1 MGRIIRYEFVGNWLV
16 LVLLFMSV
24 IFIPFGV
31 IYFILTAVKIE
42 EEIENPNEF
51 IAAFKE
57 GKYRGKGAS

>member
-1 MGRIIRYEFVGNWLV
+1 MGRVIRYEFVGNWLV
-16 LVLLFMSV
+16 LTLLFVSV

-31 IYFILTAVKIE
+31 VYFILATVKIE

-57 GKYRGKGAS
+57 GKYHNNGAS